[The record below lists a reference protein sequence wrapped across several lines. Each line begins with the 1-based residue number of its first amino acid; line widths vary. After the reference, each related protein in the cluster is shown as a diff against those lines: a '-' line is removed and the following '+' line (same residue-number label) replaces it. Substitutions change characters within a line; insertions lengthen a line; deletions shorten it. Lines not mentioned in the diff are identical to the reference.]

1 MGQLMRLIGTG
12 VAIVGAVAVLAS
24 VRDTLVDVGAD
35 VLLVASLLTLAHGV
49 FRLVDDPDEEQGQHW
64 HRP

>member
-12 VAIVGAVAVLAS
+12 AAIVAAVAVLAS

-49 FRLVDDPDEEQGQHW
+49 FRLVDDPDEEQGQH
-64 HRP
+64 